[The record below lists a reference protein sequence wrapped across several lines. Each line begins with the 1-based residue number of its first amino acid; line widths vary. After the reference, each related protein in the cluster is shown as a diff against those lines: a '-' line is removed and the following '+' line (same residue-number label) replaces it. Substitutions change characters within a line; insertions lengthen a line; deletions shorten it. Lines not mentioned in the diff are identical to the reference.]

1 MKLSSIFILVS
12 VIISFLSTAHAEQIS
27 AGKFVFIRG
36 DVTINRVVNNKPTQ
50 IKAQIND
57 PVFKSDV
64 VETTSNAAARIRLI
78 DSNQIDIY
86 PKTKLSIS
94 EYIYKPGENKKN
106 VELSIDFGKVQ
117 STVRQKYDGS
127 KNTYRVKTPGIV
139 AGVRGTI
146 FTVGFESGRSST
158 SVTEGIVDVRINL
171 PGQAASAAE
180 STGALVKAQ
189 QKIEFSPSQKK
200 IEVVNFSQVDQEK
213 IKGER
218 EIFKEADVKVE
229 DKQDQSQKSS
239 KDLNPSASEISNR
252 KKEKSSSEKKPKKD
266 QSSLEAV
273 GSSVEQSDDVSPDDK
288 ENDNDNGKDKI
299 KDKDKAD
306 QAKELRRSDRADE
319 ALENAR
325 GQQIKEAVSKGL
337 KGQEKSSAE
346 SGAARRNEAL
356 QRKLKELNKISETTN
371 QQSKERLKQ
380 QAEEEAARKKAE
392 ELAQEEKRLAE
403 EAQKKAE
410 EAVAKEKAQSGN

>member
-410 EAVAKEKAQSGN
+410 EAAAKEKAQSGN